1 MILMKVKIVSW
12 NVRGL
17 NDPSKRLQIKNLMN
31 TWRADVYCFQESK
44 ISGDISGIVKDL
56 WANRKVKYAQL
67 EARGTRG
74 GIIILWDSSIWKGGK
89 YVK

>member
-1 MILMKVKIVSW
+1 MKVNIVSW

-31 TWRADVYCFQESK
+31 KWRADVYCFQESK
-44 ISGDISGIVKDL
+44 IKGDISRIVKDL

-67 EARGTRG
+67 EA
-74 GIIILWDSSIWKGGK
+74 
-89 YVK
+89 